1 MPKPQPVVFIHGL
14 WLHGTSWQEW
24 LGLFRAAG
32 YEPIAPDWPGERATV
47 EETRENPD
55 DVANTG
61 IDEATAH
68 FGEIIGRYEV
78 PPIIIGH
85 SVGGMITE
93 KLIGLGY
100 GSAGVAIDP
109 AQIKGVLPMPLRQ
122 LRAALPVMINPT
134 NVSKAVTLT
143 EDQFKFAFA
152 NELSDEESHD
162 LYNRWTVPSPARP
175 LFQTGLVNFQ
185 LHSQAEVETAND
197 DRAPLLL
204 ISGTEDNT
212 EPEAIVDSTLKQYR
226 DSNAVTELIK
236 FRGRG
241 HSLTVDHGW
250 RDVATEILVWLRQQ
264 GLGQ

>member
-61 IDEATAH
+61 IDEVTAH

-162 LYNRWTVPSPARP
+162 LYN

-185 LHSQAEVETAND
+185 LHSQAEVDTAND

-212 EPEAIVDSTLKQYR
+212 EPEAIVDATLKQYR